1 MNFSLASLMS
11 PTRRPLIATIV
22 GDGGMGKTT
31 LGSLFPDPVF
41 IRTED
46 GTQAIAHRQD
56 VALFPVAKTVE
67 QVKQA
72 INSLRTEGHQFKTLV
87 LDSITQLEV
96 MIQTE
101 VVANDLK
108 AKSLNAVGGGWGA
121 GRSMVS
127 AVHREIRDLCGQ
139 LSEEREMNI
148 IFIAHTRN
156 ETVDSPETDS
166 FLRATMRLDDK
177 SISHYSDNVD
187 LVGFLKLKTYV
198 TEGGKAK
205 GDGTRVI
212 ACYPTP
218 SHISKNRFGIVADLP
233 FDGQSNPLSAYLGQK
248 PVDNYNTKPASKE
261 TK

>member
-87 LDSITQLEV
+87 LDSITQLDV
-96 MIQTE
+96 MIQAE
-101 VVANDLK
+101 MIAGDAK
-108 AKSLNAVGGGWGA
+108 AKSINQVGGGYGA
-121 GRSMVS
+121 GWNMVS
-127 AVHREIRDLCGQ
+127 QVHREIRELCG
-139 LSEEREMNI
+139 LLAEEREMNI
-148 IFIAHTRN
+148 VFLAHAQN
-156 ETVDSPETDS
+156 ETVDSPDS
-166 FLRATMRLDDK
+166 DSYLRATMRLNSK
-177 SISHYSDNVD
+177 SVGHYSDNVD
-187 LVGFLKLKTYV
+187 LVGFIKLKTYV
-198 TEGGKAK
+198 TGDEKKRAI

-233 FDGQSNPLSAYLGQK
+233 FDGVTNPFDAYLGQK
-248 PVDNYNTKPASKE
+248 PVDIYAGGKK
-261 TK
+261 

>member
-1 MNFSLASLMS
+1 MNFNVAALMS
-11 PTRRPLIATIV
+11 PTKRPLIATFV

-41 IRTED
+41 ILVED

-56 VALFPVAKTVE
+56 VALFPVAKKVAD
-67 QVKQA
+67 VKEA
-72 INSLRTEGHQFKTLV
+72 IQSLRVEPHQFKTV
-87 LDSITQLEV
+87 VIDSISQLEV
-96 MIQTE
+96 LIQAE
-101 VVANDLK
+101 IVVADGK

-127 AVHREIRDLCGQ
+127 AVHREIRELCGQ

-198 TEGGKAK
+198 AGEGEKKRAI
-205 GDGTRVI
+205 GDGSRIIT
-212 ACYPTP
+212 CYPTP
-218 SHISKNRFGIVADLP
+218 SHISKNRFGITTDLP
-233 FDGQSNPLSAYLGQK
+233 FDGINNPFKSFLGGK
-248 PVDNYNTKPASKE
+248 
-261 TK
+261 